1 MQIFIMIITVI
12 LFVGAI
18 IFAIFKVI
26 KTLQKTD
33 PNKVDTSISDDIT
46 TAQDFLPFDDIKDN
60 VIDLG
65 GHNYRAII
73 ECSSTNYNLKTDK
86 EKDIIEASFQRFLN
100 SLTFPITLFIQTRIM
115 DNTKILNQLEEDI
128 KTVIVQYPNIE
139 EYANNYYQEMSNLQY
154 YMQNNKQKK
163 KYIIVPYNEAINM
176 TNLTDEE
183 KYEYSLGEIRERALI
198 VADGLV
204 SVGVKTN
211 ILNTSEL
218 IELIYSSYHKD
229 NYSNYENIVSG
240 EQLTLIVT
248 GEKNPEQMMSNDERI
263 DWILHE
269 AQERIKNEIIDKP
282 ISPKIRE
289 EYEDIVKKLKELNI
303 VQ

>member
-46 TAQDFLPFDDIKDN
+46 IAQDFLPFDDIKDN

-176 TNLTDEE
+176 SNLTDEE

>member
-46 TAQDFLPFDDIKDN
+46 IAQDFLPFDDIKDN

>member
-176 TNLTDEE
+176 SNLTDEE

-211 ILNTSEL
+211 ILDTSEL

>member
-46 TAQDFLPFDDIKDN
+46 IAQDFLPFDDIKDN

-240 EQLTLIVT
+240 EQLALIVT